1 MKTDV
6 ITEDNVLLLAE
17 RVAYGALKQALVL
30 TGNKIRWVLLKNL
43 EMDWRNKHNPR
54 YVFSSAY
61 DLVQIAVM
69 VFYEHIGKQLDTVV
83 SLSKRNKPL
92 TVLDVCYRTVYKE
105 IYAFVKEN
113 KAVEL
118 NESLVSRKSTYINNT
133 NAEETLQN
141 IITALELTP
150 KQNEVLTA
158 RLDGQGYTIIGQNL
172 NNKPSDILGFCV
184 AIQKK
189 YKKYL
194 MNNNLNLIQCSKCK
208 RIIGILDY
216 VPNEDCC
223 CKKCQR

>member
-1 MKTDV
+1 ME
-6 ITEDNVLLLAE
+6 IEIIENNVLLLAE
-17 RVAYGALKQALVL
+17 RVAYGALKQSLVL

-54 YVFSSAY
+54 YAFSSAY

-69 VFYEHIGKQLDTVV
+69 VFYEHIGKQLNTIV

-92 TVLDVCYRTVYKE
+92 TVLDVCYRTVYNE
-105 IYAFVKEN
+105 IYAFSKES
-113 KAVEL
+113 KALEL
-118 NESLVSRKSTYINNT
+118 KECLIGSKLTSINNT
-133 NAEETLQN
+133 DAEEKLQN
-141 IITALELTP
+141 IITALKLTP
-150 KQNEVLTA
+150 KQSEVLTA
-158 RLDGQGYTIIGQNL
+158 RLNGQGYTIIGQNL

-189 YKKYL
+189 YKQYL

-216 VPNEDCC
+216 MPDGDCY
-223 CKKCQR
+223 CKKCKER

>member
-30 TGNKIRWVLLKNL
+30 TGNKIRWVLLRNL
-43 EMDWRNKHNPR
+43 ETDWRNKHNPR
-54 YVFSSAY
+54 YAFSSAY

-92 TVLDVCYRTVYKE
+92 TVLDVCYKTVYKE
-105 IYAFVKEN
+105 IYSFTKEN

-118 NESLVSRKSTYINNT
+118 KECLISGKLTNTNNT
-133 NAEETLQN
+133 NAEEPLQE
-141 IITALELTP
+141 IITALHLTP

-158 RLDGQGYTIIGQNL
+158 HLNGQGYTIIGQNL

-194 MNNNLNLIQCSKCK
+194 MSNN
-208 RIIGILDY
+208 ILT
-216 VPNEDCC
+216 
-223 CKKCQR
+223 